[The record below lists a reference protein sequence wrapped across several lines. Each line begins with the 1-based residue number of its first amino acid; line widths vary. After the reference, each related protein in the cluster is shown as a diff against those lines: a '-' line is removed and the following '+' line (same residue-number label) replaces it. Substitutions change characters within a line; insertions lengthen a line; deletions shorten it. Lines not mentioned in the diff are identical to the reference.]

1 METICFT
8 QDEKLYIQIFEYFVN
23 EIEGKRIHSGD
34 KLPSMRK
41 LADHLG
47 VSLNT
52 VKTAYEMLLDEGYI
66 VSRERSGYYVDKILS
81 ENLPNLAGEIENFLP
96 PPEKCYKYNFKYSLT
111 DNSRIPVSVIKKC
124 AQAAVSQSIEVVDYP
139 NEGIWELR
147 YVIAKYLKER
157 RGVITSP
164 ENIVVTSGFEDNLFI
179 LSSLLQKP
187 VFALESPGYTRLSY
201 SLDSLRQDYIY
212 VPIDQYG
219 FSVKD
224 LEKTTANVVITSPNH
239 QFPTGLIT
247 GIRRRQRL
255 LNWAKDDERRYI
267 VEDDYNSDFKYTGR
281 PIPALKS
288 MDETGSVILS
298 GSFSQSVGKFL
309 GISYLVLP
317 DRLIMGENRLHTPL
331 RPVSPP
337 LEQSDPQLPL
347 QPVSPLSRSRAT
359 EPLEHHCAQLP
370 FQPVSPPLEQSDP
383 QLPLQPVYPLSR
395 SRATESLEHYCAQ
408 FPFQPVSPL
417 LQYTLKEF
425 LARGNFEKH
434 LNRMNTLY
442 SRKRRKFLKA
452 VKQEENVEVY
462 GSDAGLHIIVELD
475 PAHFDLEHFEEVMA
489 EHAIYAERVKNYAQ
503 GPWPDNE
510 IILGFGGIKEDRI
523 EEAVG
528 YFFKILRK
536 P

>member
-8 QDEKLYIQIFEYFVN
+8 QDEKLYIQIFDYFVN
-23 EIEGKRIHSGD
+23 EIEAKRIRSGD

-81 ENLPNLAGEIENFLP
+81 ENFPNLAGEIEDFLP
-96 PPEKCYKYNFKYSLT
+96 PPKKHYKYNFKYSLT
-111 DNSRIPVSVIKKC
+111 DNSKIPVSVIKKC
-124 AQAAVSQSIEVVDYP
+124 AQAAVPQSIEAVDSP

-147 YVIAKYLKER
+147 EGIAKYLKER

-164 ENIVVTSGFEDNLFI
+164 ENIIVTSGFEDNLFI
-179 LSSLLQKP
+179 LSSLLPKP
-187 VFALESPGYTRLSY
+187 VFALESPGYTRLSF
-201 SLDSLRQDYIY
+201 SLSSLGQDYIY
-212 VPIDQYG
+212 VPIDKYG

-255 LNWAKDDERRYI
+255 LNWAKEDERRYI

-317 DRLIMGENRLHTPL
+317 DRLLAGEKRLQTPL
-331 RPVSPP
+331 QQAPSPT
-337 LEQSDPQLPL
+337 EQSAPQLPL
-347 QPVSPLSRSRAT
+347 QPAPAFVSMPLDSRAT
-359 EPLEHHCAQLP
+359 KLP
-370 FQPVSPPLEQSDP
+370 ERPCP
-383 QLPLQPVYPLSR
+383 QLPL
-395 SRATESLEHYCAQ
+395 
-408 FPFQPVSPL
+408 QPVSPL

-462 GSDAGLHIIVELD
+462 GSDAGLHIIVKLD
-475 PAHFDLEHFEEVMA
+475 PAHFDLEHFEELTA

-503 GPWPDNE
+503 GLWPDNE
-510 IILGFGGIKEDRI
+510 IILGFGGIEEDKI
-523 EEAVG
+523 EEAVS